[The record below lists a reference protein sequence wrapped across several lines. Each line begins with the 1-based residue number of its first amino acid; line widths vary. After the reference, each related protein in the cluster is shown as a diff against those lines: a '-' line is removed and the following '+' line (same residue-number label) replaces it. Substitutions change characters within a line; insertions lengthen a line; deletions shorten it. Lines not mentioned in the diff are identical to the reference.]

1 MMLMIMLLLL
11 RIYNPRLV
19 RCMSKAKYSPDNIGH
34 FGLEEEEYLHFTS
47 PNRRLAD
54 LIIQCFLDE
63 FCFKTDLSK
72 VDYYRSRLQ
81 EFGRQASKMEKISD
95 GLERIV
101 RGMKCSEYM
110 QEHIGEEYIGTA
122 IELSDKC
129 MVVQLDNL
137 IEGRVLLKNLS
148 GSYKFDKNNY
158 TLLSLGDEDDF
169 YIGDRLKLM
178 VIGASKDDKTIDFT
192 VLEKMKDDTKP
203 LVNNGYRVYQKI

>member
-1 MMLMIMLLLL
+1 
-11 RIYNPRLV
+11 
-19 RCMSKAKYSPDNIGH
+19 
-34 FGLEEEEYLHFTS
+34 
-47 PNRRLAD
+47 
-54 LIIQCFLDE
+54 
-63 FCFKTDLSK
+63 
-72 VDYYRSRLQ
+72 
-81 EFGRQASKMEKISD
+81 
-95 GLERIV
+95 
-101 RGMKCSEYM
+101 
-110 QEHIGEEYIGTA
+110 
-122 IELSDKC
+122 